1 MPPSL
6 KTKNLKFETILFDFI
21 EPIVVL
27 YKSGKSYFVASALP
41 SDVGYVEEYL
51 VVSVTPKFL
60 KRYFREENDL
70 RFLFASAPN
79 RSFWKMPASEL
90 GRETAKAKEFSG
102 SITDD
107 MLPEAQFFSSSH
119 THSYQEMESTYSALE
134 TLFIDG
140 NWEMEDFGSFSRKY
154 RDLYAFEES
163 INKLNAANTPG
174 AQKDKIGEAFK
185 GHTLQGGGS
194 YVGLFSELLDNLPKA
209 ERYDLKRVQY
219 ASPGCIEL
227 QGKGEVFDAL
237 EERIKNMVVNAQLL
251 HEAYVKLRQFMS
263 EAKMLD
269 ISAPVTSVTQASK
282 DRVEVDTKA
291 LFSALGLDLYDTIF
305 RLTGGNVVSTAKISM
320 AIYRRTKQ
328 AASYF
333 AEGRVAYER

>member
-1 MPPSL
+1 MPPSV

-21 EPIVVL
+21 EPIVIL
-27 YKSGKSYFVASALP
+27 YKAGKSYFVASALP

-79 RSFWKMPASEL
+79 RSFWKMSASEI
-90 GRETAKAKEFSG
+90 GKDTAKAKKFSDT
-102 SITDD
+102 ITED
-107 MLPEAQFFSSSH
+107 MLPDAQFFSSSH
-119 THSYQEMESTYSALE
+119 THSYLEMERTYSALE

-163 INKLNAANTPG
+163 INKLNSANTPG
-174 AQKDKIGEAFK
+174 AEKDKIGEAFK

-194 YVGLFSELLDNLPKA
+194 YVGLFSELLNNLPKA
-209 ERYDLKRVQY
+209 ERYDLKRVEY
-219 ASPGCIEL
+219 ASPGRIEL
-227 QGKGEVFDAL
+227 QGKGDVFDAL
-237 EERIKNMVVNAQLL
+237 EERIKNMVSNSQVL
-251 HEAYVKLRQFMS
+251 HDAYCRLRQFMS
-263 EAKMLD
+263 KTKLLD
-269 ISAPVTSVTQASK
+269 ISTPVTTVSQTTK
-282 DRVEVDTKA
+282 DRVEIDTKA

-305 RLTGGNVVSTAKISM
+305 RLTGGNAVSTAKISM
-320 AIYRRTKQ
+320 AIYRRIKQ

-333 AEGRVAYER
+333 SQGRIAYER

>member
-1 MPPSL
+1 MPPSV

-21 EPIVVL
+21 EPIVLL
-27 YKSGKSYFVASALP
+27 YKAGKSYFIASALP
-41 SDVGYVEEYL
+41 SEFGYVKEYL

-70 RFLFASAPN
+70 RFLFVSAPH
-79 RSFWKMPASEL
+79 RSFWKMPASEV
-90 GRETAKAKEFSG
+90 GKDTAKVKEFSG
-102 SITDD
+102 SITED
-107 MLPEAQFFSSSH
+107 MLPDAQFFSSSH
-119 THSYQEMESTYSALE
+119 THSYQTMANTYSALE

-163 INKLNAANTPG
+163 INKLSASTTSVSLKN
-174 AQKDKIGEAFK
+174 KIGKAFN

-194 YVGLFSELLDNLPKA
+194 YVGLFRELLNSLPKE
-209 ERYDLKRVQY
+209 ERYDLKRVEY
-219 ASPGCIEL
+219 ASPGRIEL
-227 QGKGEVFDAL
+227 QGKGAVFDAL
-237 EERIKNMVVNAQLL
+237 EERIKNMVSNSQAL
-251 HEAYVKLRQFMS
+251 HDTYVKLRQFMS
-263 EAKMLD
+263 ETNLLN
-269 ISAPVTSVTQASK
+269 ISTPVITVSQTTK
-282 DRVEVDTKA
+282 DRLEVDTRA

-320 AIYRRTKQ
+320 AIYRRVKQ

-333 AEGRVAYER
+333 SEGRIAYER